1 MGVTTFSI
9 LLTAKRAPSG
19 RFINLVK
26 SLPRCTCKFSLPVSG
41 VKRNP
46 ATGAERQLL
55 PHPLFC
61 QCGEW
66 RKTVE
71 VNLESLRQVN
81 RVANFTA
88 GFF

>member
-1 MGVTTFSI
+1 MTQGSPD
-9 LLTAKRAPSG
+9 RRPS
-19 RFINLVK
+19 F
-26 SLPRCTCKFSLPVSG
+26 C
-41 VKRNP
+41 
-46 ATGAERQLL
+46 QLL

-61 QCGEW
+61 QCGGW